1 LIKLQEK
8 LVSDYTIVKE
18 SPLGGAEHEFDGV
31 TVSEVIDQSLVMVAM
46 PNGKADEIE
55 AAMSK
60 SCGLS
65 LPLMG
70 QSTQSSDASVTL
82 WRLQKNQVLAYYA
95 YEGDDAEA
103 NIAERFNA
111 PSAYYTDQ
119 SDTWAMIRVSGE
131 RSRDILERICP
142 IDLDPSVFT
151 LGSVSRTIMEHI
163 GTIIYRE
170 GDDSYVLL
178 TMRSFGRS
186 MLHAIEV
193 SVENVL

>member
-1 LIKLQEK
+1 
-8 LVSDYTIVKE
+8 VSDYTIVKE

-31 TVSEVIDQSLVMVAM
+31 TVCEVVNQSLVMIAM
-46 PNGKADEIE
+46 PNGKAEEIE

-65 LPLMG
+65 IPAMG

-82 WRLQKNQVLAYYA
+82 WRLQKNQVMAYYA
-95 YEGDDAEA
+95 YEGDDAET

-142 IDLDPSVFT
+142 IDLDPNVFT
-151 LGSVSRTIMEHI
+151 LGSASRTIMEHI
-163 GTIIYRE
+163 GTIIYRD

-186 MLHAIEV
+186 MMHAIEV
-193 SVENVL
+193 SIENVL

>member
-1 LIKLQEK
+1 M
-8 LVSDYTIVKE
+8 SDYTIVKE

-31 TVSEVIDQSLVMVAM
+31 TVSEVVDQSLVMIAM
-46 PNGKADEIE
+46 PNGKAEEIE
-55 AAMSK
+55 VAMNK

-65 LPLMG
+65 VPAMG
-70 QSTQSSDASVTL
+70 QSTQSADGSITL

-95 YEGDDAEA
+95 YESDDAEA

-163 GTIIYRE
+163 GTIIYRD

-193 SVENVL
+193 SIENVL